1 MAALAGLLAAADYIV
16 FVTTT
21 QGQRVDDQVRHH
33 LAAGERGDP
42 TLIGLLQYVT
52 VGSIVLVVGTC
63 AVIALARRKRLVP
76 GAAVAVVVGANAT
89 TQLLKQMVLP
99 RPELG
104 WGTSNS
110 LPSGHTTVVT
120 SLVLAALLV
129 MPAAGRWLVSLA
141 GAVGVAVTG
150 IGTVVANWHRPSDVV
165 AGVAVAMTW
174 GCMALA
180 VISLRGH
187 GRPQGPPR
195 SRPVALT
202 LGVSVAAGVLVFIG
216 VRPDGTAGDL
226 VVHLVTMGAL
236 ALVSAIAVGTFARM
250 VDVRVA

>member
-1 MAALAGLLAAADYIV
+1 MSQRFPQQEPPPGDRARGDHSGTARALLVAALAGLLAAADYIV

-110 LPSGHTTVVT
+110 LPSGHTTV
-120 SLVLAALLV
+120 
-129 MPAAGRWLVSLA
+129 
-141 GAVGVAVTG
+141 
-150 IGTVVANWHRPSDVV
+150 
-165 AGVAVAMTW
+165 
-174 GCMALA
+174 
-180 VISLRGH
+180 
-187 GRPQGPPR
+187 
-195 SRPVALT
+195 
-202 LGVSVAAGVLVFIG
+202 
-216 VRPDGTAGDL
+216 
-226 VVHLVTMGAL
+226 
-236 ALVSAIAVGTFARM
+236 
-250 VDVRVA
+250 